1 MKQKTMRQSSAL
13 KKTRECSMS
22 SLICAVTVLFVCSC
36 SGRIH
41 VIPDED
47 ESRIPVTLRV
57 NSLEQVPF
65 NDAKQTRAVNSD
77 VCRAISFA
85 VYTVDGDSYTRV
97 QNVNQNADDESFGTV
112 TFRLE
117 EGNYKVLV
125 LAHNG
130 DMSPTTTNPEK
141 IEFNKN
147 KTTTK
152 MTDTFL
158 YWSDITIGEGTTS
171 FNLDLT
177 RAVAMFQFNLTDNAI
192 PENVTQLKFYYQ
204 GGSSTLDATSGFGC
218 VASKQTEILDVT
230 PGKKTFEVYTFI
242 RSNSNSLE
250 MTVSAL
256 NSEGAVLKEM
266 KFTDVAITR
275 NYKTRY
281 TGEMFGKQA
290 VEGTMNINLNSEW
303 VLSDVVNF

>member
-1 MKQKTMRQSSAL
+1 MRQSSAL
-13 KKTRECSMS
+13 KKTREFATGL
-22 SLICAVTVLFVCSC
+22 LIYAVTVLPVCSC

-41 VIPDED
+41 VIPDD
-47 ESRIPVTLRV
+47 DDMRIPVTLRV
-57 NSLEQVPF
+57 SSLEQVPF
-65 NDAKQTRAVNSD
+65 DDAKQTRAVNSD

-85 VYTVDGDSYTRV
+85 VYTVSGDSYTRV
-97 QNVNQNADDESFGTV
+97 QNVNQSADDESFGTV

-117 EGNYKVLV
+117 EGDYKVLV

-130 DMSPTTTNPEK
+130 DMSPTTTNPQK

-158 YWSDITIGEGTTS
+158 YWSDLTIADGTTS

-177 RAVAMFQFNLTDNAI
+177 RAVAMFQLNLTDSAI
-192 PENVTQLKFYYQ
+192 PENVSQLKFYYQ
-204 GGSSTLDATSGFGC
+204 GGSSTLDATSGYGC
-218 VASKQTEILDVT
+218 VASKQTEVIDVT
-230 PGKKTFEVYTFI
+230 PGKNTYEVYTFI
-242 RSNSNSLE
+242 RTNSNSLE

-256 NSEGAVLKEM
+256 NSEGEVLKEM
-266 KFTDVAITR
+266 KFTDVAITK

-281 TGEMFGKQA
+281 TGEMFGKAA
-290 VEGTMNINLNSEW
+290 VEGAMSINLNSDW
-303 VLSDVVNF
+303 VLGDVVNF